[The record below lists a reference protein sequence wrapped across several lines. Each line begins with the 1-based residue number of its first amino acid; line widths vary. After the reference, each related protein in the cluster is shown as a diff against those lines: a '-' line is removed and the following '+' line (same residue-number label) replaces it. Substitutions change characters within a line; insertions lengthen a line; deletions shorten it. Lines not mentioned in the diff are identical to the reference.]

1 VLNEVKALYEITG
14 EKGELFNLPEKKI
27 KLDDGSVKQL
37 SNKEYSEYSKRL
49 GERTYNGYQKM
60 INTNAYANADDETRL
75 KLLGDI
81 KQNAKAIVQ
90 DEMFGKRNKHT
101 AESKMQQKIDNKLNK
116 GQRKIDLAKNKVYKQ
131 LVEQIMYEE

>member
-1 VLNEVKALYEITG
+1 
-14 EKGELFNLPEKKI
+14 
-27 KLDDGSVKQL
+27 
-37 SNKEYSEYSKRL
+37 
-49 GERTYNGYQKM
+49 M